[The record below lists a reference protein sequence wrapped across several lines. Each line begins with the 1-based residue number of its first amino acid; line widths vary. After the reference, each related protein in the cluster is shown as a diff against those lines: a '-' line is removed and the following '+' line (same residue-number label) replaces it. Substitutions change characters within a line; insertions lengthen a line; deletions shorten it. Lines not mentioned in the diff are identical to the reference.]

1 MAITLQKRGDKHQI
15 NLSKEQKVQ
24 LKVDVNLNWSSGE
37 VKSAGFLGKLFGGG
51 GTATAAPDLDLGC
64 MYELNDGSKGVIQP
78 LGGNFGALNK
88 PPYIFL
94 DKDDRTGGAADGE
107 NMTIVR
113 PDTIKR
119 VMVFALIYAGAKD
132 FRTVGG
138 HMHFK
143 ISNGEEIRLALD
155 NPGENQIFC
164 AAALIQ
170 FTEGGIV
177 MTKEERYFN
186 GHSAADKHYGF
197 GFKWTAGSK

>member
-24 LKVDVNLNWSSGE
+24 LKVDANLNWNQGSAAKSSGL
-37 VKSAGFLGKLFGGG
+37 FGKLFGGNSSS
-51 GTATAAPDLDLGC
+51 APDLDLGC
-64 MYELNDGSKGVIQP
+64 MYELNNGSKGVIQP
-78 LGGNFGALNK
+78 LGGNFGSLTQS
-88 PPYIFL
+88 PFIFL
-94 DKDDRTGGAADGE
+94 DKDDRTGAAADGE

-119 VMVFALIYAGAKD
+119 VMIFALIYEGATD
-132 FRTVGG
+132 FRTVEGR
-138 HMHFK
+138 MHFK

-155 NPGENQIFC
+155 NPGANQIFC

-170 FTEGGIV
+170 FTDAGIV

-186 GHSAADKHYGF
+186 GHRAADEHYGF
-197 GFKWTAGSK
+197 GFTWTAGSK